1 MTDNGIKSSSST
13 PHEPWQNGRAEV
25 QIRVLLN
32 IARTNMIASGL
43 TGKFWARAIFY
54 AADISN
60 IQYRVDQKMSPHES
74 LYGTKPDVSKCQ
86 PFGTE
91 CFLYVREDQR
101 QDRKFDA
108 RGEPAIYC
116 GRSTMDN
123 RSSYVLYVPGRPRP
137 TFVCSNNVTFGN
149 KCPMAK
155 DSPDFIDN
163 GDIVLDFPPEANVS
177 EISSSSV
184 DSILDQTET
193 HYILQMTDDSV
204 KSMTKPVFEASFV
217 RAQNG
222 TWSHKNAKIMNQLLF
237 LQEANVFTSDSFFN
251 AESVH
256 FTDTA
261 KFVDPISYA
270 DAMSRSDA
278 KLWQDAFDKE
288 MNSLAARNIVT
299 VVDRPVDRKPLGTTM
314 IYKYKIDRVYSD
326 PQVPCVSSWRLAKG
340 RSRFL

>member
-1 MTDNGIKSSSST
+1 
-13 PHEPWQNGRAEV
+13 
-25 QIRVLLN
+25 
-32 IARTNMIASGL
+32 MIASGL
-43 TGKFWARAIFY
+43 TGKFWARAVFY

-60 IQYRVDQKMSPHES
+60 MQYRVDLKMSPHES

-137 TFVCSNNVTFGN
+137 TFVSTNNVTFGN

-163 GDIVLDFPPEANVS
+163 GEMVLDFPPEANVS
-177 EISSSSV
+177 DISSSSV

-193 HYILQMTDDSV
+193 HYILQMTNDSV
-204 KSMTKPVFEASFV
+204 KSMAKPMFEAAFV
-217 RAQNG
+217 RAQNYS
-222 TWSHKNAKIMNQLLF
+222 WSQKNAKIMNQVLF
-237 LQEANVFTSDSFFN
+237 LQEVDALTCDSFFD

-256 FTDTA
+256 FTDSA
-261 KFVDPISYA
+261 KYVDPTSYA

-278 KLWQDAFDKE
+278 KLWQEAYDKE
-288 MNSLAARNIVT
+288 MNGLIARNVFT
-299 VVDRPVDRKPLGTTM
+299 AVDRPVDRTPLGSWNH
-314 IYKYKIDRVYSD
+314 DD
-326 PQVPCVSSWRLAKG
+326 LQVQD
-340 RSRFL
+340 RSRQ